1 MPKKLDEVFGSIREA
16 PVNPQPAAAVGV
28 WMDPD
33 FDPGQKEIS
42 GISESVKLKKSNK
55 KPVKPE
61 VKKEKI
67 KFELPPKK
75 IKKPKKEVEKEP
87 EPSPPPLEIVK
98 TPPPLPPPKDPTP
111 PPKVPTPPSKDPTP
125 PPPKDPT
132 PPPPL
137 KEPTPLPPPPGNTYF
152 DFTNFS
158 FIFLYFLNF
167 EFTISFFFLKKR
179 KKNRK
184 WLLPNQDFPQPK
196 YSRPKLESTVSTESV
211 DWY

>member
-42 GISESVKLKKSNK
+42 GISESVKLKKSSK

-67 KFELPPKK
+67 KFELPAKK
-75 IKKPKKEVEKEP
+75 VKKPKIEVEKEP

-111 PPKVPTPPSKDPTP
+111 PPKVPTPPPKDPTP
-125 PPPKDPT
+125 SPPKDPT

-152 DFTNFS
+152 YSTNFS
-158 FIFLYFLNF
+158 FFKILN
-167 EFTISFFFLKKR
+167 SRFFFSFLQKR

-184 WLLPNQDFPQPK
+184 SLLPNQDFPQPK
-196 YSRPKLESTVSTESV
+196 YFRPKLESTVSTESV